1 MSLLGNRKVG
11 VDIGAT
17 AVRVAEVVG
26 VDADGYAV
34 VRRAAIVP
42 IKEGS
47 IVAGEVKNPVVLG
60 QALSFA
66 LKQAGV
72 PRQGFVLGSSS
83 RYVTVGR
90 LESPGAV
97 APHERTAQIRLSRK
111 EISPT
116 VPIEDSAVS
125 WNTIPGYP
133 VQPGNTALNVALM
146 KRLAVEEM
154 QKVCKIASAMPQAID
169 MNAAGVV
176 RAMVRCFPDDHAVA
190 SVVDVGASKISVVTR
205 QGLHVRSVRI
215 VAQGGQNITRALMGA
230 EDVDYEEAEHRKR
243 YIRLNRARSA
253 PAGGYADVVAD
264 DSLAP
269 TIGEQAVQAAVDQ
282 LIEEIAKSVAA
293 DSQAS
298 NGSASQAVQ
307 LTGGAA
313 RIPGFADRLQ
323 LRLGIPVVLA
333 KPWADLQFNKNT
345 APLFRDGEPDPE
357 ALGDLTA
364 AIGLA
369 LWKVP
374 S

>member
-269 TIGEQAVQAAVDQ
+269 TVGEQAVQAAVDQ